1 MADPTAHAEALPE
14 HWSWF
19 SLLPEGMQEG
29 MRSAIQALGGGI
41 AQSLGHAPEEKWFFG
56 GRFDVLQVWGLLF
69 VLILL
74 AYVGIRT
81 KSRFGDTKK
90 GIIPDDRLNA
100 PTFAELFTGGVLGI
114 MTQVMGKDAAKA
126 FLPLI
131 GTCAFVIF
139 FSNVLGLI
147 PGFLPPTDNLNTT
160 AAMAIVIFLATHFY
174 GIRKQ
179 GFVAYFKHFMGPV
192 IALAPLI
199 FIIEVISHFVRPVTL
214 AVRLTANM
222 FADHAVVGA
231 FLGLSAA
238 AFFVPFPIAVYLLG
252 CIVVTVQTL
261 VFCLLSMV
269 YIGSAIAEH
278 EHHDHG
284 PSHGG
289 HGHGGGHAHAH

>member
-1 MADPTAHAEALPE
+1 MADPAAHAALPE

-19 SLLPEGMQEG
+19 SLLPESWQEG
-29 MRSAIQALGGGI
+29 LRGAGASAGSGVADAMGRDP
-41 AQSLGHAPEEKWFFG
+41 SEKWVFG
-56 GRFDVLQVWGLLF
+56 GQFDVLHVWGLLF

-74 AYVGIRT
+74 TYVGVRT
-81 KSRFGDTKK
+81 KNRFADPKES
-90 GIIPDDRLNA
+90 IVPEDRLTI
-100 PTFAELFTGGVLGI
+100 PTFTELFAGGVFNL
-114 MTQVMGKDAAKA
+114 MSTVMGKDAAKY

-160 AAMAIVIFLATHFY
+160 AAMAIIIFVATHVY

-179 GFVAYFKHFMGPV
+179 GIVNYLKHFMGP
-192 IALAPLI
+192 ILFIAPLI
-199 FIIEVISHFVRPVTL
+199 FVIELVSHLVRPVTL
-214 AVRLTANM
+214 AIRLTANM

-231 FLGLSAA
+231 FLGLSAS
-238 AFFVPFPIAVYLLG
+238 AFFLPFPVAVYFLG

-269 YIGSAIAEH
+269 YIGAAIED
-278 EHHDHG
+278 HHH
-284 PSHGG
+284 
-289 HGHGGGHAHAH
+289 

>member
-19 SLLPEGMQEG
+19 SLLPESAQDGLKSVAASAGGWVAEAMG
-29 MRSAIQALGGGI
+29 RS
-41 AQSLGHAPEEKWFFG
+41 PEEKWFFG

-74 AYVGIRT
+74 TYVGMRA

-90 GIIPDDRLNA
+90 GIVPDDRLNA
-100 PTFAELFTGGVLGI
+100 ATFAELFTGSVLNL

-160 AAMAIVIFLATHFY
+160 AAMAIVIFLATHYY
-174 GIRKQ
+174 GIKKQ
-179 GFVAYFKHFMGPV
+179 GFGAYFAHFMGPV

-199 FIIEVISHFVRPVTL
+199 FLIELISHFVRPVTL

-284 PSHGG
+284 

>member
-19 SLLPEGMQEG
+19 SLLPEAAQDGLKSVAA
-29 MRSAIQALGGGI
+29 SAGSWVSNLVGRP
-41 AQSLGHAPEEKWFFG
+41 PEEKWFFG

-74 AYVGIRT
+74 AYVGLRT

-199 FIIEVISHFVRPVTL
+199 FLIEVISHFVRPVTL

-284 PSHGG
+284 HG